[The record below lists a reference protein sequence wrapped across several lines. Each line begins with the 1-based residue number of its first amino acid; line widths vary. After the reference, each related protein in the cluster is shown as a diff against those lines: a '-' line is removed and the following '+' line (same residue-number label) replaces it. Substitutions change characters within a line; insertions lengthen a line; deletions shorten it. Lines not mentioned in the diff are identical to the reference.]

1 MNEQI
6 ALMDAR
12 ASELAEKLHSGEIKS
27 GSLKRTADG
36 LLKVLFTQPTRTGT
50 RQVAKIGTESLA
62 KARRRIE
69 HQYKE
74 EIASLGVRSYGAD
87 AFRDT
92 ILAFETA
99 ANLGQCDYMRIYGIA
114 VSEELLAGADLTG
127 FLGFF
132 DERYRVHDYDRGR
145 MVARIVM
152 TNPVMSEPG
161 ELGPIRYT
169 PKHTNPIDSTLN
181 GLKLG
186 QLSIEEQQAFRE
198 GVKKRVGEM
207 VRYLI
212 GFWSYPAD
220 VVVIDPLMNAIL
232 NHLFWE

>member
-1 MNEQI
+1 
-6 ALMDAR
+6 
-12 ASELAEKLHSGEIKS
+12 
-27 GSLKRTADG
+27 
-36 LLKVLFTQPTRTGT
+36 
-50 RQVAKIGTESLA
+50 
-62 KARRRIE
+62 
-69 HQYKE
+69 
-74 EIASLGVRSYGAD
+74 
-87 AFRDT
+87 
-92 ILAFETA
+92 
-99 ANLGQCDYMRIYGIA
+99 MRIYGIA

-145 MVARIVM
+145 MVARMVL
-152 TNPVMSEPG
+152 TDPVMSEAG

-181 GLKLG
+181 GLQLG

-212 GFWSYPAD
+212 WILVLSSGRRGDRSAD
-220 VVVIDPLMNAIL
+220 ECDSESFVSGVTYLRRSAGRCGKEVSR
-232 NHLFWE
+232 

>member
-1 MNEQI
+1 V
-6 ALMDAR
+6 
-12 ASELAEKLHSGEIKS
+12 
-27 GSLKRTADG
+27 GS
-36 LLKVLFTQPTRTGT
+36 F
-50 RQVAKIGTESLA
+50 S
-62 KARRRIE
+62 
-69 HQYKE
+69 
-74 EIASLGVRSYGAD
+74 AD
-87 AFRDT
+87 ALRDT
-92 ILAFETA
+92 VLAFETA

-114 VSEELLAGADLTG
+114 VAEELLAGADLSA

-145 MVARIVM
+145 MVARTVL
-152 TNPVMSEPG
+152 TDPVLSEPG

-169 PKHTNPIDSTLN
+169 PTHTNPIDSTLN
-181 GLKLG
+181 GLKLS
-186 QLSIEEQQAFRE
+186 QLSVEDQQEFRE

-232 NHLFWE
+232 NHLFRE